1 MKSTLSLIFI
11 ILNTVV
17 VSQTKLKLDN
27 NLTGIVS
34 NSKTNSFGL
43 NFTSNNGV
51 EIGKFGLNL
60 TTSYSNRFNTK
71 LYENELIN
79 RTNVE
84 YDNIKWNLFI
94 SHQFSYSLLRKINS
108 DNLVG
113 AGFGFKIN
121 NIDYSKISISYAI
134 MYQNINNLITEDK
147 YYWRHSIRTKF
158 KFEREAFNLS
168 FEYFYQPN
176 ITNFQDFIILGQ
188 TKLSLFSNKPFS
200 LIIQDV
206 LNYRSISDVKM
217 VHNLTI
223 GAGYKKTKEIKNPT
237 KK

>member
-11 ILNTVV
+11 ILNTVG

-51 EIGKFGLNL
+51 EIKKFGLNL

-84 YDNIKWNLFI
+84 YDNIKWNLFL

-108 DNLVG
+108 DNLFG

-121 NIDYSKISISYAI
+121 SIDYSKISISYAL
-134 MYQNINNLITEDK
+134 MYQNTNNLINEDK
-147 YYWRHSIRTKF
+147 YYWRHSLRTKF
-158 KFEREAFNLS
+158 KFERETFNFS
-168 FEYFYQPN
+168 FEYFYQPS

-223 GAGYKKTKEIKNPT
+223 GAGYKKTQEIKKPH
-237 KK
+237 